1 MAASAAFGK
10 RDGKGRKMIE
20 RSESIVAL
28 IGALHK
34 AQKSIGGVVRD
45 SKNPHYKNA
54 YASLAAVVEAC
65 KEPLLKEGIVF
76 TQALGKVVDDK
87 LEVTTMLMHTS
98 GEWMAS
104 TLHVPLG
111 KKDAQGVGSAST
123 YAQRYS
129 LMAMLGLPPVDDD
142 GQAAS
147 KGDEPASKGEVA
159 PKPFTATESGLK
171 GSYWVQKIKEAK
183 DLTSLKAIN
192 ASQAFKDDWQRL
204 QDKDADAITTAYGD
218 RKAVLEAE

>member
-1 MAASAAFGK
+1 
-10 RDGKGRKMIE
+10 MIE

-54 YASLAAVVEAC
+54 YASLAAVVEAA

-142 GQAAS
+142 GEGSKKAEEPEVKKYDAKAS
-147 KGDEPASKGEVA
+147 KATADGIITDFKVSATLDALVA
-159 PKPFTATESGLK
+159 IRK
-171 GSYWVQKIKEAK
+171 GSDFIAEWPKLLEADQARVQ
-183 DLTSLKAIN
+183 
-192 ASQAFKDDWQRL
+192 
-204 QDKDADAITTAYGD
+204 TAYGD
-218 RKAVLEAE
+218 RKAELEGA

>member
-1 MAASAAFGK
+1 
-10 RDGKGRKMIE
+10 MIE
-20 RSESIVAL
+20 RSETIVAL

-65 KEPLLKEGIVF
+65 KEPLLKEGIIF

-142 GQAAS
+142 GQAAT
-147 KGDEPASKGEVA
+147 KADEPEVKKYDAKASK
-159 PKPFTATESGLK
+159 TAADGL
-171 GSYWVQKIKEAK
+171 IT
-183 DLTSLKAIN
+183 DFN
-192 ASQAFKDDWQRL
+192 ASATL
-204 QDKDADAITTAYGD
+204 DALVAIRKAELASEWPKLLEADQERVQTAYGD
-218 RKAVLEAE
+218 RKAELEGA